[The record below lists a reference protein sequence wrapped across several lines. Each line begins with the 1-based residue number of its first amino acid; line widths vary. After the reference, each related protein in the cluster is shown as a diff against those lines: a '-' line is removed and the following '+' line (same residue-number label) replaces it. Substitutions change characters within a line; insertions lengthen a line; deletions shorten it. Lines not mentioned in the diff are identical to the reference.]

1 MAKRSLWKA
10 NVWLFLFLLLGGLMY
25 SVWPATTNLEYL
37 AERGAKY
44 DVRILR
50 DAWGVPHVFGKRDA
64 DAAFGLAYAHAE
76 DDFMTTQQTLLAAR
90 GLLASVY
97 GKDAAPNDYMVQLLR
112 IWDVVDSQYDHDLA
126 PETRAILDAYADG
139 LNVYAAL
146 HPKEVLSAEI
156 FPVTGKDVV
165 AGSVHKS
172 PLFFD
177 LDDTLAE
184 LFASERQREVSP
196 RLLSGLF
203 QPDTKNESLERGVNK
218 GDKTGWLG
226 FDFDSLYGSNT
237 FSIGPG
243 RTPDGSTYLAVNSHQ
258 PWEGATTW
266 YEAHVH
272 SEEGWDMTGALFPG
286 SPVIIHGHNRNLGW
300 AFTVNHPDLA
310 DVYVLDI
317 NPQNPNQY
325 RFDGKWMD
333 LEVRQAPIKVRLFG
347 HLAINVKQEV
357 LWSVY
362 GPVVR
367 QPHGVY
373 ALRYA
378 GYGKVNIWEQLY
390 RMNKA
395 RDFSEWQAAMKDGGL
410 PNFNVGYADR
420 EGNIYYLYNA
430 MLPVRSE
437 NYDWQMY
444 LPGDT
449 SETLWTEYL
458 AFEDLPQVFN
468 PPSAFVQNCNSTP
481 FQTTLGHSN
490 PDPADYSP
498 TFGIETQMS
507 NRALRAVELFSSDN
521 AISFDEFYKYKY
533 DDRYSD
539 ASQMP
544 GIVQAITSA
553 SFPEEDLDLQQGQQL
568 MREWDLR
575 TQPQSRAASLATFTV
590 YFLMQDGEVN
600 PSRLVG
606 PKLEQKTVEEAF
618 ERAVEFLIEK
628 FGRVDVAWE
637 QVNRLIRGSLDI
649 GLGGGPDVLH
659 AVYGELQADGRFKG
673 FQGDCYVMLVR
684 WDGQSQVTSLSIHQY
699 GSATLDSSSPHYA
712 DQALLFARSQL
723 KPVWMDEAEIRLH
736 LEREYRPGE

>member
-1 MAKRSLWKA
+1 MAKRSLWKPI
-10 NVWLFLFLLLGGLMY
+10 VGLFLFLLLGGLIY
-25 SVWPATTNLEYL
+25 AVWPSTVNLEYL
-37 AERGAKY
+37 AERKARY

-50 DAWGVPHVFGKRDA
+50 DTWGVPHIFGQRDA

-76 DDFMTTQQTLLAAR
+76 DDFLTTQQTLLAAR

-112 IWDVVDSQYDHDLA
+112 IWDVVDSQYDRDLA
-126 PETRAILDAYADG
+126 PETRAVLDAYADG

-165 AGSVHKS
+165 GGSVHKS

-177 LDDTLAE
+177 LDDPLAE
-184 LFASERQREVSP
+184 LFATERQRDVSP
-196 RLLSGLF
+196 RLGSGIF
-203 QPDTKNESLERGVNK
+203 QPESSDVSLEK
-218 GDKTGWLG
+218 GSNLGRETGWMG
-226 FDFDSLYGSNT
+226 FFFDSLYGSNT

-272 SEEGWDMTGALFPG
+272 SEEGWDMVGALFPG

-310 DVYVLDI
+310 DVYVLEI
-317 NPQNPNQY
+317 NPQDPNQY
-325 RFDGKWMD
+325 RFDGKWLD
-333 LEVRQAPIKVRLFG
+333 LEVRKAPIKVHLFG
-347 HLAINVKQEV
+347 NLAITVKQEV

-430 MLPVRSE
+430 MLPMRSE

-449 SETLWTEYL
+449 SENLWTEYL
-458 AFEDLPQVFN
+458 PFEDLPQVFN
-468 PPSAFVQNCNSTP
+468 PPSGFVQNCNSTP
-481 FQTTLGHSN
+481 FQTTLGASN

-498 TFGIETQMS
+498 TFGIEMEMT
-507 NRALRAVELFSSDN
+507 NRALRATELFGSDE
-521 AISFDEFYKYKY
+521 AITFDEFYTYKY
-533 DDRYSD
+533 DDRYSE
-539 ASQMP
+539 ASQMRD
-544 GIVQAITSA
+544 IVQEIMSA
-553 SFPEEDLDLQQGQQL
+553 SFPETDHDLQQAQQL
-568 MREWDLR
+568 MREWDLHM
-575 TQPQSRAASLATFTV
+575 QPESRAASLAIYTI
-590 YFLMQDGEVN
+590 YFLMKEDEVS
-600 PSRLVG
+600 PSQLVG

-618 ERAVEFLIEK
+618 KRAVEFLKEK

-637 QVNRLIRGSLDI
+637 EVNRLIRGSLDI

-673 FQGDCYVMLVR
+673 YQGDSYVMLVR
-684 WDGQSQVTSLSIHQY
+684 WDGHGQVSSLSIHQY

-736 LEREYRPGE
+736 LEVEYRPGE